1 MKKMMRYFCVA
12 AAALLC
18 TVLLLLPCAAEGE
31 DDGRLLPA
39 PEMPEGIDDF
49 LAAVPDEVTELLPD
63 GFFSGDAAGMSDALR
78 RASSADY
85 LINTALGI
93 VGGGIGDALRSF
105 CTLVGLALAAAVL
118 GCVRESLPSRGMAGA
133 LELAVNTAAAVAAVG
148 TQYLRFEAVGTYF
161 ERQRM
166 IMSSLLPLMGVL
178 YAMGGNSGGAVL
190 NNSTVLLWLELI
202 DLFATALLMPA
213 VAVMTALSLAGAFL
227 PGVRTSGLSKFI
239 GKTVGTVLGLA
250 AVLLGTALGAQN
262 VLTASGDKLGFRT
275 AKFVAGSMI
284 PVVGSTVGD
293 SLRTLAASVGM
304 LRSTVG
310 VSGIVVLILLLLPTL
325 LSLLLSR
332 LSFSAAAGVADMLG
346 SGELAR
352 FYRDM
357 SSVYGLLIAAAA
369 LSALMFVF
377 ALTVFALTA
386 AATA

>member
-1 MKKMMRYFCVA
+1 
-12 AAALLC
+12 
-18 TVLLLLPCAAEGE
+18 
-31 DDGRLLPA
+31 
-39 PEMPEGIDDF
+39 
-49 LAAVPDEVTELLPD
+49 
-63 GFFSGDAAGMSDALR
+63 
-78 RASSADY
+78 
-85 LINTALGI
+85 
-93 VGGGIGDALRSF
+93 
-105 CTLVGLALAAAVL
+105 
-118 GCVRESLPSRGMAGA
+118 
-133 LELAVNTAAAVAAVG
+133 
-148 TQYLRFEAVGTYF
+148 
-161 ERQRM
+161 M

-202 DLFATALLMPA
+202 NLFATALLMPA